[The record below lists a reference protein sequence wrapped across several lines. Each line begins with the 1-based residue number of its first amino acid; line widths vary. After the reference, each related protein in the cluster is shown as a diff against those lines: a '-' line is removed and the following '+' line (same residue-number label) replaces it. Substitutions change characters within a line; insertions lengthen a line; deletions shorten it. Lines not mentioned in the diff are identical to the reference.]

1 MDDNRIF
8 KLIVCGLYK
17 WNPFSEEVSL
27 IPDEYWPL
35 LYRVNQYNNRKL
47 WYDIYKPQAELIAN
61 IVSPDN
67 FRTYADVMKQK
78 EEAKKSGAPDN
89 YTITTKDSVSAGA
102 SANTYFDPDRGLVDF
117 KGNVLISK
125 KDYLK
130 RLHTQGI
137 AISF

>member
-1 MDDNRIF
+1 MEQRA
-8 KLIVCGLYK
+8 K
-17 WNPFSEEVSL
+17 S
-27 IPDEYWPL
+27 
-35 LYRVNQYNNRKL
+35 
-47 WYDIYKPQAELIAN
+47 
-61 IVSPDN
+61 
-67 FRTYADVMKQK
+67 K
-78 EEAKKSGAPDN
+78 ESGVPDN
-89 YTITTKDSVSAGA
+89 YTVATKDKVSAGA

>member
-1 MDDNRIF
+1 MTKSKYGFLAYSNETSF
-8 KLIVCGLYK
+8 
-17 WNPFSEEVSL
+17 
-27 IPDEYWPL
+27 
-35 LYRVNQYNNRKL
+35 
-47 WYDIYKPQAELIAN
+47 
-61 IVSPDN
+61 
-67 FRTYADVMKQK
+67 ADKK